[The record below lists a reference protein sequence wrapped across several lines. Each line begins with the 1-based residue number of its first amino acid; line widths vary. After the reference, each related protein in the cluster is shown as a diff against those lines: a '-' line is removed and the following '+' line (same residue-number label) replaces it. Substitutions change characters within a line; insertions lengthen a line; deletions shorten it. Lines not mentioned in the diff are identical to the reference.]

1 VLCLGTTLM
10 YAMTTSKLV
19 GITSETYGIHEAISV
34 YKITKQSD
42 V

>member
-1 VLCLGTTLM
+1 VLYLGKTLTN
-10 YAMTTSKLV
+10 AMTTSKLV